1 MDSLRER
8 PATGLSIQALRIW
21 ALVFAAAGILGRGL
35 LQNGI
40 LQVNLLDSD
49 ELLAILNGSNR
60 SMILATVAIVLQAV
74 ETCAVPIFAFLLVE
88 GMQHTASAQRYFLRV
103 LAVALISELPYNLC
117 MTGKWVDMQTR
128 NPVFGLLICLM
139 ALYFFRRYEQKTPGQ
154 YLIRIFVVLAAVLW
168 VGFLGVEYGLPSLI
182 LSLVLWAVRN
192 QPKYRILVGALA
204 AVVCC
209 LFSLFFMAAAMSF
222 LILHFY
228 EGEKGNGNRLSNYA
242 IYPLLLLIVG
252 LTASYL
258 I

>member
-1 MDSLRER
+1 MDSLRQG
-8 PATGLSIQALRIW
+8 PSMGLSTRALRVW
-21 ALVFAAAGILGRGL
+21 AMIFATLGILGRGL
-35 LQNGI
+35 VQNG
-40 LQVNLLDSD
+40 LLRVNGMDADALLVLLD
-49 ELLAILNGSNR
+49 GSKR
-60 SMILATVAIVLQAV
+60 SMILATVSIVLQGV

-88 GMQHTASAQRYFLRV
+88 GLRHTASVRCYFLRV
-103 LAVALISELPYNLC
+103 LAVALMSELPYNLC
-117 MTGKWVDMQTR
+117 MYGSWFYMQTR
-128 NPVFGLLICLM
+128 NPVFGLLICLVV
-139 ALYFFRRYEQKTPGQ
+139 LYFFRRYGDKSPGH

-168 VGFLGVEYGLPSLI
+168 TGFLGVEYGLPTLI

-228 EGEKGNGNRLSNYA
+228 EGEKGSGNRLIHYA
-242 IYPLLLLIVG
+242 AYPVLLLLVG

-258 I
+258 L

>member
-1 MDSLRER
+1 MDSLKER
-8 PATGLSIQALRIW
+8 PATGLTTQALRIW
-21 ALVFAAAGILGRGL
+21 ALVFTAAGILGRGL

-40 LQVNLLDSD
+40 LQVNLLDG
-49 ELLAILNGSNR
+49 EALLSLLNGSNS

-88 GMQHTASAQRYFLRV
+88 GMKHTTSVRLYFLRV
-103 LAVALISELPYNLC
+103 LAVALISELPYNLT
-117 MTGKWVDMQTR
+117 MSGNWVDMQTR
-128 NPVFGLLICLM
+128 NPVFGLLVCLVV
-139 ALYFFRRYEQKTPGQ
+139 LYFFRRYGDKTPGQ
-154 YLIRIFVVLAAVLW
+154 YLIRIFVVLAAVFWL
-168 VGFLGVEYGLPSLI
+168 GFLGVEYGLPTLV

-192 QPKYRILVGALA
+192 HPKYRILVGALA

-228 EGEKGNGNRLSNYA
+228 EGEKGNGTRLANYG
-242 IYPLLLLIVG
+242 IYPLLLLLVG
-252 LTASYL
+252 LTANYV